1 MNLTKTINALLNEL
15 PNDNVTL
22 YQKENDLMHQSIDNE
37 ILNGMTTNAYYLHR
51 SKRDYVGNLVK
62 KAEDFSKSAY
72 AGSDTHEAALQGQL
86 EYIKMQM
93 VAEET
98 AEVFFNTCKEIYKS
112 RAGLTWTP
120 PKTREQRELEQR
132 TSKATASQV
141 ELESLIAL
149 RNAG

>member
-1 MNLTKTINALLNEL
+1 MNLTKTINALINEL

-22 YQKENDLMHQSIDNE
+22 YQKENDMTHQSIDNE
-37 ILNGMTTNAYYLHR
+37 ILNGMTTNAYYLHK

-72 AGSDTHEAALQGQL
+72 AGSDTHESALQGQL

-93 VAEET
+93 VAEDT
-98 AEVFFNTCKEIYKS
+98 AQEFFNTCKDIYKE
-112 RAGLTWTP
+112 RTGVTWNP
-120 PKTREQRELEQR
+120 PKTREQKELEQR
-132 TSKATASQV
+132 ATKATASQV

-149 RNAG
+149 RKAV